1 MNYQTNRYST
11 VKKIPRNSGN
21 QNEEEWRH
29 WRQITI
35 WWIYPPP
42 FLMGI
47 DDDQKNPRDSDDDD
61 GDDGDDVSLKS

>member
-1 MNYQTNRYST
+1 MEALEAN
-11 VKKIPRNSGN
+11 
-21 QNEEEWRH
+21 
-29 WRQITI
+29 ITT

-47 DDDQKNPRDSDDDD
+47 DDDEKNPRDSDDDDDDEDD